1 MTLRTP
7 ALLPRI
13 GRRGFLLALAP
24 LTRLLKAQQ
33 SNTQQS
39 SAQQS
44 PTFSSDVNVV
54 NVLATA
60 RDKKGQI
67 VTDLKQ
73 EDFHLDDDGQPQT
86 IRYFA
91 RETDLPLTLGLLVDT
106 SMSQRRVLGQ
116 ERTASYRF
124 LDQVMRPDKDM
135 AFVIHFDREAELL
148 QDLTSSRKQLE
159 DALAQ
164 LETPQLNR
172 RDSGGGSSGGSGG
185 SSGGGG
191 GYPGGGGGGYPGGG
205 GGYPGGG
212 GGGYPRGGRGGRQP
226 GTVLYDS
233 VLLAS
238 DELMRK
244 QRGRKALV
252 LLTDGVDNGSK
263 VTLERSI
270 EAAQR
275 ADTLVYSI
283 LFADEEGSGYSP
295 RMGGMGRGG
304 GMGRRGGGYP
314 GGYDRPDGKKIL
326 ERLAKETGG
335 GFFQVSKKRP
345 IDDIY
350 KQIQE
355 ELRSQYN
362 LGFTPQPPSSA
373 AYFHRVALTTTRKD
387 VVLQAREGYYPLQ
400 PQAK

>member
-1 MTLRTP
+1 MRLPTP
-7 ALLPRI
+7 APLPRI

-24 LTRLLKAQQ
+24 LTRLLR
-33 SNTQQS
+33 
-39 SAQQS
+39 AQQS
-44 PTFSSDVNVV
+44 PPTFSSAVKVV

-73 EDFHLDDDGQPQT
+73 EEFHLADDGQPQT

-91 RETDLPLTLGLLVDT
+91 REIDLPLTLGLLVDT

-124 LDQVMRPDKDM
+124 LDQVLRENKDL
-135 AFVIHFDREAELL
+135 AFVIHFDHEAELL

-164 LETPQLNR
+164 LELPQQDQPQLNR
-172 RDSGGGSSGGSGG
+172 RGSGGGN
-185 SSGGGG
+185 
-191 GYPGGGGGGYPGGG
+191 PGGGGGYPGGG

-212 GGGYPRGGRGGRQP
+212 GGGGGYPGGGGGRGGRGSRGP

-244 QRGRKALV
+244 QHGRKALI

-263 VTLERSI
+263 VTLERGI

-283 LFADEEGSGYSP
+283 LFADEEGSGFSQ
-295 RMGGMGRGG
+295 GLG
-304 GMGRRGGGYP
+304 GMGRRGGMGRG
-314 GGYDRPDGKKIL
+314 GGYDRPDGKKVL
-326 ERLAKETGG
+326 ERLARETGG

-362 LGFTPQPPSSA
+362 LGYTPEPASA
-373 AYFHRVALTTTRKD
+373 NAYFHKIALTTTRKE
-387 VVLQAREGYYPLQ
+387 VVLQAREGYYP
-400 PQAK
+400 PQTHDK

>member
-1 MTLRTP
+1 MSHSTP
-7 ALLPRI
+7 ASYPRI
-13 GRRGFLLALAP
+13 GRRGFLLTLAP
-24 LTRLLKAQQ
+24 LTRLLNAQQ
-33 SNTQQS
+33 SNGQQT
-39 SAQQS
+39 S
-44 PTFSSDVNVV
+44 PTFSSDVKVV
-54 NVLATA
+54 NVLAMA

-73 EDFHLDDDGQPQT
+73 DEFHLADDGQPQT

-91 RETDLPLTLGLLVDT
+91 REIDLPLTLGLLVDT

-124 LDQVMRPDKDM
+124 FDEVLRPDKDM

-148 QDLTSSRKQLE
+148 QDLTSSKKQLD

-164 LETPQLNR
+164 LELPQQDQPQLNR
-172 RDSGGGSSGGSGG
+172 RGSGGG

-191 GYPGGGGGGYPGGG
+191 GYPSGGGGGYPGGG

-212 GGGYPRGGRGGRQP
+212 GGGRGGRGSRGP

-244 QRGRKALV
+244 QHGRKALI

-263 VTLERSI
+263 VTLERGI

-283 LFADEEGSGYSP
+283 LFADEESSGFSP
-295 RMGGMGRGG
+295 GMGGYGRRGGMGRGG
-304 GMGRRGGGYP
+304 GRP
-314 GGYDRPDGKKIL
+314 GGYQQRPDGKKIL
-326 ERLAKETGG
+326 ERLARETGG

-345 IDDIY
+345 LDDIY
-350 KQIQE
+350 KEIQE

-362 LGFTPQPPSSA
+362 LGYTPEPASSN
-373 AYFHRVALTTTRKD
+373 AYFHKIALTTTRKD
-387 VVLQAREGYYPLQ
+387 VVLQAREGYYPVGGRD
-400 PQAK
+400 

>member
-1 MTLRTP
+1 MRLPTP
-7 ALLPRI
+7 APLPRI

-24 LTRLLKAQQ
+24 LTRLLRAQQ
-33 SNTQQS
+33 SP
-39 SAQQS
+39 
-44 PTFSSDVNVV
+44 PTFSSDVKVV

-73 EDFHLDDDGQPQT
+73 EEFHLADDGQPQT

-91 RETDLPLTLGLLVDT
+91 REIDLPLTLGLLVDT

-124 LDQVMRPDKDM
+124 LDQVLRENKDL

-164 LETPQLNR
+164 LELPQQDQPQLNR
-172 RDSGGGSSGGSGG
+172 RGSGGGN
-185 SSGGGG
+185 
-191 GYPGGGGGGYPGGG
+191 PGGGGGYPGGG

-212 GGGYPRGGRGGRQP
+212 GGGGGYPGGGGRGGRGSRGP

-244 QRGRKALV
+244 QHGRKALI

-263 VTLERSI
+263 VTLERGI

-283 LFADEEGSGYSP
+283 LFADEEGSGFSP
-295 RMGGMGRGG
+295 GMGGMGRRGGMGRGG
-304 GMGRRGGGYP
+304 GRP
-314 GGYDRPDGKKIL
+314 SGYDRPDGKKVL
-326 ERLAKETGG
+326 ERLARETGG

-362 LGFTPQPPSSA
+362 LGYTPEPASSN
-373 AYFHRVALTTTRKD
+373 AYFHKIALTTTRKE
-387 VVLQAREGYYPLQ
+387 VVLQAREGYYP
-400 PQAK
+400 PQTRDK

>member
-1 MTLRTP
+1 MRLPTP
-7 ALLPRI
+7 APLPRI

-24 LTRLLKAQQ
+24 LTRLLRAQQ
-33 SNTQQS
+33 SP
-39 SAQQS
+39 
-44 PTFSSDVNVV
+44 PTFSSDVKVV

-73 EDFHLDDDGQPQT
+73 DEFHLADDGQPQT

-91 RETDLPLTLGLLVDT
+91 REIDLPLTLGLLVDT

-124 LDQVMRPDKDM
+124 LDQVLRENKDL

-164 LETPQLNR
+164 LELPQQDQPQLNR
-172 RDSGGGSSGGSGG
+172 RGSGGGN
-185 SSGGGG
+185 
-191 GYPGGGGGGYPGGG
+191 PGGGGGYPGGG

-212 GGGYPRGGRGGRQP
+212 GGGGGYPGGGGGRGGRGSRGP

-244 QRGRKALV
+244 QHGRKALI
-252 LLTDGVDNGSK
+252 LLTDGEDNGSK
-263 VTLERSI
+263 VTLERGI

-283 LFADEEGSGYSP
+283 LFADEEGSGFSP
-295 RMGGMGRGG
+295 GMGGMGRRGGMGRGG
-304 GMGRRGGGYP
+304 GRP

-326 ERLAKETGG
+326 ERLARETGG

-362 LGFTPQPPSSA
+362 LGYTPEPASA
-373 AYFHRVALTTTRKD
+373 NAYFHKIALTTTRKE
-387 VVLQAREGYYPLQ
+387 VVLQAREGYYP
-400 PQAK
+400 PQTHDK